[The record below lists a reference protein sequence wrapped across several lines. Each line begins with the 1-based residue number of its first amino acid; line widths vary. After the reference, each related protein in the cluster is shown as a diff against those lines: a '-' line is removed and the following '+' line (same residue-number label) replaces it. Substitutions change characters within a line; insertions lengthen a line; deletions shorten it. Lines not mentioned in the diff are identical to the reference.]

1 MLGVYH
7 ASQPIA
13 RRLTLYGEL
22 AKHADQAGLQG
33 PTTRRGA

>member
-7 ASQPIA
+7 GSQPIA

-22 AKHADQAGLQG
+22 AKHADQEQA
-33 PTTRRGA
+33 